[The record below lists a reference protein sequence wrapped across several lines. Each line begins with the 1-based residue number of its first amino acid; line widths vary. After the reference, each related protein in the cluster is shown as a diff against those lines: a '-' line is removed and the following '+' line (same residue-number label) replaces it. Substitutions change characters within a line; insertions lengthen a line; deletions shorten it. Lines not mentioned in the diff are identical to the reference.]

1 MISVRKKKKA
11 YLPLVDTNFMK
22 FTGGQVTALHMGTV
36 NQEDI
41 HDLVGFGGLVSNCG
55 KEFKIDNPRSKKRK
69 RGSSL

>member
-1 MISVRKKKKA
+1 
-11 YLPLVDTNFMK
+11 MK
-22 FTGGQVTALHMGTV
+22 FTGGQVTALHMGTA

-69 RGSSL
+69 GGSSL